1 MSCLCIN
8 IHVNRNNVITFFH
21 LQKNGSKYSGD
32 STKRSKLSD
41 NLANGLLKKIRHVKN
56 ILKKL
61 KNHPIMITLE
71 FARMTLRSLD
81 LPQQQKNTWY
91 FVKQRNWCPDTHRFL
106 DVALFMQK
114 TEEIRISVI
123 SKNLHYKQMI
133 NKMCYTFW
141 YYCHFWSDKKIN
153 CSISCQYLA
162 GKILQIH

>member
-1 MSCLCIN
+1 
-8 IHVNRNNVITFFH
+8 
-21 LQKNGSKYSGD
+21 
-32 STKRSKLSD
+32 
-41 NLANGLLKKIRHVKN
+41 
-56 ILKKL
+56 
-61 KNHPIMITLE
+61 MITLE

-81 LPQQQKNTWY
+81 LPEQQKSTWY
-91 FVKQRNWCPDTHRFL
+91 FVKQRNWCPDAHRFL

-123 SKNLHYKQMI
+123 LKNLHYKQI
-133 NKMCYTFW
+133 SKMCYTFW